1 MPLIGLPKTHQT
13 TLVGMPAIRERVV
26 TEETMYL
33 ILEAES
39 IAPDVRRI
47 VVEAPKI
54 AKKHLAGQFVIVRV
68 TPDGER
74 IPLTIAEAD
83 TEAGSITMFVQAIGR
98 TTTLMTELE
107 SGDHLVDVAGP
118 LGHASEIKNYGTAVV
133 VGGGVGTAIAYPIAK
148 ALAEAGNRT
157 IAIIGGRT
165 REYVLLE
172 DELAANGIEV
182 IPCTDDGSYGRPGFV
197 TEALADVVEEEE
209 IGVVFTIGPVP
220 MMAAVAEVTRA
231 RAIPTVASLNPIMV
245 DGTGMCGGC
254 RVEVGNETK
263 FACVDGPEFD
273 AHQVDFRLLARRN
286 MSYRAFE
293 VGRFDDLKNMDA
305 DDHKQ
310 LLAPVRG
317 ACATEVAS

>member
-1 MPLIGLPKTHQT
+1 
-13 TLVGMPAIRERVV
+13 
-26 TEETMYL
+26 MYL

-54 AKKHLAGQFVIVRV
+54 AKKHQAGQFVIVRV
-68 TPDGER
+68 TPNGER

-83 TEAGSITMFVQAIGR
+83 ADAGSITMFVQAIGR

-107 SGDHLVDVAGP
+107 AGDYLVDVAGP
-118 LGHASEIKNYGTAVV
+118 LGHASEIKDYGTAVV

-157 IAIIGGRT
+157 IAIVGGRT
-165 REYVLLE
+165 KEYVLLE
-172 DELAANGIEV
+172 EELAANGIEV

-197 TEALADVVEEEE
+197 TEALADVVAAEEV
-209 IGVVFTIGPVP
+209 GVVFTIGPVP
-220 MMAAVAEVTRA
+220 MMAAVAEVTRPKA
-231 RAIPTVASLNPIMV
+231 VPTIASLNPIMV

-254 RVEVGNETK
+254 RVEVGGETK

-273 AHQVDFRLLARRN
+273 AHEVDFTLLARRN
-286 MSYRAFE
+286 TSYRAFE
-293 VGRFDDLKNMDA
+293 VGRLDDLKHLDTEA
-305 DDHKQ
+305 HEH

-317 ACATEVAS
+317 DCKSEVRS

>member
-1 MPLIGLPKTHQT
+1 
-13 TLVGMPAIRERVV
+13 
-26 TEETMYL
+26 MYP

-47 VVEAPKI
+47 VLEAPKI
-54 AKKHLAGQFVIVRV
+54 AKKHQAGQFVIVRV

-83 TEAGSITMFVQAIGR
+83 AEAGSITLFVQAIGR

-107 SGDHLVDVAGP
+107 AGDGLVDVAGP
-118 LGHASEIKNYGTAVV
+118 LGHASEIKDYGTAVV

-148 ALAEAGNRT
+148 ALAEAGNRV

-172 DELAANGIEV
+172 DELASHGIEV
-182 IPCTDDGSYGRPGFV
+182 IPCTDDGSYGRKGFV
-197 TEALADVVEEEE
+197 TEALADVVAEEEV
-209 IGVVFTIGPVP
+209 GVVFTIGPVP
-220 MMAAVAEVTRA
+220 MMGAVAEVTRPA
-231 RAIPTVASLNPIMV
+231 EIETVASLNPIMV

-254 RVEVGNETK
+254 RVEVGGETK

-273 AHQVDFRLLARRN
+273 AHEVDFRLLARRN
-286 MSYRAFE
+286 TSYRAFE
-293 VGRFDDLKNMDA
+293 AGQMNDLTSLDA
-305 DDHKQ
+305 EHHEQ

-317 ACATEVAS
+317 ACVREAAS